1 MDIMARRFSSA
12 LLLTVFGAA
21 GGLISVVAVTQIGDS
36 PPERLAIGLALIL
49 SGVLLLLGLVRVYGH
64 ETGAKRTATLP
75 AKILLVIGLCTAI
88 GGIAVFEPWRA
99 DVSQGFRMIITGI
112 WVFVGSGLTV
122 AGRHWEH
129 QQESRYPLAV
139 LLTGQLLSL
148 FYVVFESVDSVLPP
162 IPTPALLLLGTIAGI
177 PVLWVLYHQPA
188 TDTR

>member
-1 MDIMARRFSSA
+1 MCYYCWVSCGCTDTRRVPS
-12 LLLTVFGAA
+12 GR
-21 GGLISVVAVTQIGDS
+21 
-36 PPERLAIGLALIL
+36 RLYLQ
-49 SGVLLLLGLVRVYGH
+49 
-64 ETGAKRTATLP
+64 
-75 AKILLVIGLCTAI
+75 KILLVIGLCTAI